1 MSMTVARKL
10 GIFVG
15 GASSRMGGT
24 PKGLLAVDDTGETI
38 VARLLGLAR
47 ELGLE
52 PLFVG
57 QAEPY
62 AQRWPDVRCIA
73 DDPAGVGPLG
83 GLSGL
88 LTAAGD
94 EPVIVL
100 ACDMPFVSPALLAR
114 LQTSAPE
121 ASVLASKTDGRW
133 DPLCARYDPKQVRPV
148 LDRALASGV
157 RSFQRLFT
165 DLTVT
170 ELVLD
175 ASERAEL
182 ADWDTPEDV
191 GR

>member
-1 MSMTVARKL
+1 MPLARKL

-38 VARLLGLAR
+38 VARLLGLAHG
-47 ELGLE
+47 LGLE

-57 QAEPY
+57 HAGPY
-62 AQRWPDVRCIA
+62 LQRWPEVRCVA
-73 DDPAGVGPLG
+73 DDPPGVGPLG

-94 EPVIVL
+94 EPVVVV
-100 ACDMPFVSPALLAR
+100 ACDMPFVSRALLAR
-114 LQTSAPE
+114 LQTSEPE

-133 DPLCARYDPKQVRPV
+133 DPLCARYDPNPVRPV
-148 LDRALASGV
+148 LERALASGV
-157 RSFQRLFT
+157 RSFQRLFA

-175 ASERAEL
+175 ARERAEL